1 MTTAARPT
9 FDPAKGKAPNELTFM
24 TSAKDLPS
32 HTKLKTRKPGQ
43 GTQDEYT
50 IEDLKRELAE
60 AEQAHSRARRQI
72 SEAEG
77 GSSGVLSEESK
88 AQLES
93 AKTRYIEMAQ
103 RLDAASDDG
112 SGDEEDDGGG
122 GSSDGSDVDGS
133 DDNDEEEENEDSD
146 DSEDETAMLM
156 RELEKIKRERAEEK
170 AREEQDALE
179 RRLVDGD
186 SKSSFLGDNPLL
198 ANRDFSVKRRWDDD
212 VVFKNQAQGDDGK
225 PKKRFVNDMLRSDF
239 HRKFMKKY
247 IQ

>member
-9 FDPAKGKAPNELTFM
+9 FNPAKGKAPDELTFM

-43 GTQDEYT
+43 GIQDEYT
-50 IEDLKRELAE
+50 IEDLKRELVE
-60 AEQAHSRARRQI
+60 AEQAHSRAKRQI
-72 SEAEG
+72 TDSDG
-77 GSSGVLSEESK
+77 GSSSGVSEENR

-93 AKTRYIEMAQ
+93 AKMRYIEMAQ
-103 RLDAASDDG
+103 RLDAASDDEG
-112 SGDEEDDGGG
+112 SE
-122 GSSDGSDVDGS
+122 GSDNGS
-133 DDNDEEEENEDSD
+133 DDEDEDDANEDGDSDD

-156 RELEKIKRERAEEK
+156 RELEKIKRERAEERV
-170 AREEQDALE
+170 REEQDALE
-179 RRLVDGD
+179 RKLVDGD
-186 SKSSFLGDNPLL
+186 AAGKSSFLGENPLL

-225 PKKRFVNDMLRSDF
+225 PKKRFINDMLRSDF

-247 IQ
+247 IH

>member
-32 HTKLKTRKPGQ
+32 HTKLKTRRPGQ
-43 GTQDEYT
+43 GTQEEYT

-60 AEQAHSRARRQI
+60 AEQAHFRAKRN
-72 SEAEG
+72 SDEG
-77 GSSGVLSEESK
+77 GSLSEESK
-88 AQLES
+88 AQLED

-103 RLDAASDDG
+103 RLDAVSEDDSSDD
-112 SGDEEDDGGG
+112 DDGGG
-122 GSSDGSDVDGS
+122 GSESE
-133 DDNDEEEENEDSD
+133 DDEDSD
-146 DSEDETAMLM
+146 DEDETAMLM

-179 RRLVDGD
+179 QRLLDGD
-186 SKSSFLGDNPLL
+186 SKTSFLGDNPLL
-198 ANRDFSVKRRWDDD
+198 SKRDFSVKRRWDDD

-247 IQ
+247 IH

>member
-9 FDPAKGKAPNELTFM
+9 FDPAKGKAPSEFSYL

-43 GTQDEYT
+43 GTRDEYT

-60 AEQAHSRARRQI
+60 AEEAHFRAKQ
-72 SEAEG
+72 SSGEDG
-77 GSSGVLSEESK
+77 GSSEERR
-88 AQLES
+88 AQLEE

-103 RLDAASDDG
+103 RLDAASDEDEG
-112 SGDEEDDGGG
+112 SQDDGGS
-122 GSSDGSDVDGS
+122 GS
-133 DDNDEEEENEDSD
+133 EEEESD
-146 DSEDETAMLM
+146 EDETAMLM

-170 AREEQDALE
+170 AREEQDAVERKLLE
-179 RRLVDGD
+179 GER
-186 SKSSFLGDNPLL
+186 SFLGENPLL
-198 ANRDFSVKRRWDDD
+198 SKRDFSVKRRWDDD

-247 IQ
+247 IH

>member
-43 GTQDEYT
+43 GTREEYT

-60 AEQAHSRARRQI
+60 AEQAHFRAKRN
-72 SEAEG
+72 SGEEG
-77 GSSGVLSEESK
+77 GLSEESR
-88 AQLES
+88 AQLEE

-103 RLDAASDDG
+103 RLDAVSEDDSSDD
-112 SGDEEDDGGG
+112 DDDDDGGG
-122 GSSDGSDVDGS
+122 GSES
-133 DDNDEEEENEDSD
+133 DDDSD
-146 DSEDETAMLM
+146 DEDETAMLM

-179 RRLVDGD
+179 QRLLGD
-186 SKSSFLGDNPLL
+186 SKGSFLGDNPLL
-198 ANRDFSVKRRWDDD
+198 SKRDFSVKRRWDDD

-247 IQ
+247 IH